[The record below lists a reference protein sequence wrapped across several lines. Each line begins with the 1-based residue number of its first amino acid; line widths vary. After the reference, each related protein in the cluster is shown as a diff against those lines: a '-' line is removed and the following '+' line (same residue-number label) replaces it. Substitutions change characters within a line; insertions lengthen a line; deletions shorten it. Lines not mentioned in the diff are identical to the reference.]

1 MIKEKAIQKGVKQKS
16 EIELLND
23 KHLIDM
29 IFLPGF
35 STKNEV
41 NHISGRGVGMDAVRE
56 EVERL
61 GGSIKVESFLDKGTT
76 FRINLPILK

>member
-56 EVERL
+56 VERL
-61 GGSIKVESFLDKGTT
+61 EAALKLNLFSTREPHLESICPS
-76 FRINLPILK
+76 